1 MLKPVRLFDTI
12 PTYEN
17 TSNAPTGTGQQPQYF
32 ARATQMHIQKMARY
46 ATDFFGAQ
54 VQGLNSD
61 DPEEKNWYE
70 IRAADVFSSLGIHS
84 GSKQDDW
91 KNIYFKRPDIDYI
104 PPGTKFWFWNN
115 VWLADNPSNIASVSG
130 NALVRR
136 CNAVWNSLDFYGNI
150 VSEPFVLTNIATKA
164 NANTD
169 NEFMQLA
176 DAYSDCIMQANE
188 WALENL
194 RENTRIV
201 LGSGVYAV
209 RGLADYIREFTED
222 STSVRLLHFSVY
234 YQEPVDTDDMSA
246 QVANGLAFRWEIIAD
261 APRTIQIGVP
271 TTLIPTSIRNGE
283 VVVST
288 DTQPISYLWES
299 LDADIATVDNMG
311 TVTAM
316 TAGQVTIQCSLEQN
330 QDIQA
335 RFVFEVTDT
344 PSLSWASSVP
354 EKIPQFTSAT
364 LLTNMAVSWN
374 ISGGTQN
381 SFEVSQTETSLT
393 IQCFYPST
401 TPLTI
406 TATSQTSNDT
416 LSAVIDLTVR

>member
-104 PPGTKFWFWNN
+104 PPGTKFWFWSN

-406 TATSQTSNDT
+406 TATSQSSNDT
-416 LSAVIDLTVR
+416 LSAVIELTVR

>member
-1 MLKPVRLFDTI
+1 MLKSVRLFDTI
-12 PTYEN
+12 PTYEK

-91 KNIYFKRPDIDYI
+91 KNVYFKHPDIDYI

-188 WALENL
+188 WTLENL

-246 QVANGLAFRWEIIAD
+246 QVANGLAFQWEIIAD

-299 LDADIATVDNMG
+299 FNTDIATVDNTG
-311 TVTAM
+311 TVTAL

-364 LLTNMAVSWN
+364 LLTNMVVSWN

-406 TATSQTSNDT
+406 TATSQSSNDT
-416 LSAVIDLTVR
+416 LSAVIELTVR